1 MLNYPRPSR
10 AELAAALGEPVPDL
24 VTPGMRLLL
33 CGINP
38 SLWSAVAG
46 YHFGNPANRLW
57 PTLHLAG
64 LTARRLHPSESEE
77 LLAAG
82 IGVTNV
88 VNYATATAAE
98 ISKDQLCAGRD
109 RVVAT
114 VERWAP
120 VVVAFLGL
128 SAYRTAFAR
137 PKAAVG
143 RQEERI
149 GNTVIWLLPNPSG
162 LNAHYQLPALA
173 RVYGELRATLDDL
186 AGVDPPDTPTS

>member
-1 MLNYPRPSR
+1 MLNYPRPAP
-10 AELAAALGEPVPDL
+10 AELAAAFGRPVADL
-24 VTPGMRLLL
+24 VAPELPLLL

-46 YHFGNPANRLW
+46 AHFGNPANRLW
-57 PTLHLAG
+57 PTLHLSG
-64 LTARRLHPSESEE
+64 LTPRRLHPSEAAE

-98 ISKDQLCAGRD
+98 ISSDQLRAGRA
-109 RVVAT
+109 RVEQT
-114 VERWAP
+114 VSRWSP
-120 VVVAFLGL
+120 SVIAFLGL
-128 SAYRTAFAR
+128 SAYRIAFGR

-149 GNTVIWLLPNPSG
+149 GDTVVWLLPNPSG
-162 LNAHYQLPALA
+162 LNAHYQLPDLV
-173 RVYGELRATLDDL
+173 RVYGDLRAHL
-186 AGVDPPDTPTS
+186 AANH

>member
-1 MLNYPRPSR
+1 MLDYPRPSP
-10 AELAAALGEPVPDL
+10 AQLAAAFGKPVPDL
-24 VTPGMRLLL
+24 VAPGVRLLL

-46 YHFGNPANRLW
+46 CHFGNPANRLW

-64 LTARRLHPSESEE
+64 LTSRRLHPSETED

-98 ISKDQLCAGRD
+98 ITKDQLRLGRE

-114 VERWAP
+114 VAQWAP
-120 VVVAFLGL
+120 EVIAFLGL
-128 SAYRTAFAR
+128 SAYRTAFGR
-137 PKAAVG
+137 PKAVVG
-143 RQEERI
+143 RQEEQI
-149 GNTVIWLLPNPSG
+149 GETVVWLLPNPSG
-162 LNAHYQLPALA
+162 LNAHYQLPDLA
-173 RVYGELRATLDDL
+173 RVYGELRAHLDDL
-186 AGVDPPDTPTS
+186 AENRPPGVAPS